1 MYRKGLELLLV
12 FSLALNLAFVGV
24 WGYHWFYVRPE
35 LEKRSAP
42 VWQTQQGTLN
52 LTNGQRQH
60 MRERWGQL
68 RKTVGGPKEELE
80 AKRTRL
86 IELLAAPEPDMEAI
100 RTCQRQIAVHERRVR
115 ELTVKHLME
124 LNKVLTPEQRQTL
137 LRMIRSGVHRQPGQA
152 APRRG
157 RPESRRPVG
166 FRETRKKEVS
176 SAPFI

>member
-100 RTCQRQIAVHERRVR
+100 RDFWKQWPDIPAVKAGRVIVVDADLVTRPGPRIVDGLEIIARALH
-115 ELTVKHLME
+115 
-124 LNKVLTPEQRQTL
+124 PEKFQ
-137 LRMIRSGVHRQPGQA
+137 
-152 APRRG
+152 
-157 RPESRRPVG
+157 
-166 FRETRKKEVS
+166 
-176 SAPFI
+176 